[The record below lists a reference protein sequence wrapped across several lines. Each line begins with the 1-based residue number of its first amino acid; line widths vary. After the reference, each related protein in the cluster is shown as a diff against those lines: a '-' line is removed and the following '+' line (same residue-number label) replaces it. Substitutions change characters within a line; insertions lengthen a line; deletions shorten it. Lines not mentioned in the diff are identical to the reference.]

1 MAKKLGSELEEIIK
15 AVVAFREERDWK
27 QFHTPKDLAM
37 DISVEAGE
45 LLEHFLWQ
53 DEKAIKKI
61 VKEKKKEIG
70 DELSDVLHG
79 VILLSQELDI
89 DLVAAFHQKMEENRK
104 KYPVEKVKGKNKKYT
119 EY

>member
-1 MAKKLGSELEEIIK
+1 MSKRAVNELEKLTEMVLK
-15 AVVAFREERDWK
+15 FRDERDWK

-45 LLEHFLWQ
+45 LLEHFLWK
-53 DEKAIKKI
+53 DRRAVKKI

-70 DELSDVLHG
+70 DELADVLHG
-79 VILLSQELDI
+79 VILLSEELKI
-89 DLVAAFHQKMEENRK
+89 DLVKVFHQKMKDNAK
-104 KYPVEKVKGKNKKYT
+104 KYPVEKVKGRNKKYT